1 MVDFDLGVISAQ
13 ILYALILIFNIVYYL
28 MQGLL
33 EARQEL
39 RPLISKPN
47 NRLKDLL
54 FLDIALD
61 SAVRTAI
68 ERGYEELNTAGPEV
82 ISVNLVYTIYVLHYI
97 SF

>member
-1 MVDFDLGVISAQ
+1 
-13 ILYALILIFNIVYYL
+13 

-33 EARQEL
+33 ETRQEL
-39 RPLISKPN
+39 RPLLSKPN
-47 NRLKDLL
+47 SRLKDLL

-82 ISVNLVYTIYVLHYI
+82 IPVNLANT
-97 SF
+97 

>member
-1 MVDFDLGVISAQ
+1 
-13 ILYALILIFNIVYYL
+13 

-39 RPLISKPN
+39 RPLLSKSQ

-82 ISVNLVYTIYVLHYI
+82 TPVNLVTIHDLYFKLSY
-97 SF
+97 

>member
-1 MVDFDLGVISAQ
+1 
-13 ILYALILIFNIVYYL
+13 

-39 RPLISKPN
+39 RPLLLKPRD
-47 NRLKDLL
+47 RLRDLL

-61 SAVRTAI
+61 SAVRTAV

-82 ISVNLVYTIYVLHYI
+82 LLLSELARELKQ
-97 SF
+97 